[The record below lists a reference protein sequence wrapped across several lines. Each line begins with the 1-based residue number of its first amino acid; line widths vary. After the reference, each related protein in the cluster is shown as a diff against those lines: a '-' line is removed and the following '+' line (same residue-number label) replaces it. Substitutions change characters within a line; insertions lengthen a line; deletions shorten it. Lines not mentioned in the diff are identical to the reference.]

1 MGNNAMD
8 ERAPGPSVS
17 LPVLMGWLNDRQ
29 RYADKQMHWFAVKGD
44 EEHRMYWRGAFNAIR
59 TTRQYLSGLEGGDGR
74 A

>member
-1 MGNNAMD
+1 MGKGAMG
-8 ERAPGPSVS
+8 ERPSGASVS
-17 LPVLMGWLNDRQ
+17 LPTLMKWLNDRQ

-59 TTRQYLSGLEGGDGR
+59 TTRQYLSGLEGYDGR